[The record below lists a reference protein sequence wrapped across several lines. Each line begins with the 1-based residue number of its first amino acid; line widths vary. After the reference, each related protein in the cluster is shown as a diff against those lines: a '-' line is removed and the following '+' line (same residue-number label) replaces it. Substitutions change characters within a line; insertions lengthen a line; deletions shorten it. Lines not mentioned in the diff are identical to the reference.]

1 MDDIDCLRI
10 LLTAMAQCGNA
21 RIATTFCGQEDDYDL
36 YLTYD
41 SAVAENSQGVEVL
54 VLPKKQEEE

>member
-1 MDDIDCLRI
+1 MDDIECLRI

-41 SAVAENSQGVEVL
+41 SAVAENSQGVD
-54 VLPKKQEEE
+54 KKKKSNRHQ